1 MRGAIVTID
10 AMGCQKATAEKIID
24 KGGIRHAA
32 LNMIRQTQKKR
43 VSIKRMRKAAGWDD
57 SVLTGI
63 LAQVF

>member
-1 MRGAIVTID
+1 
-10 AMGCQKATAEKIID
+10 
-24 KGGIRHAA
+24 

-57 SVLTGI
+57 SVLTEI